1 MILTIYLYTNIRG
14 AIDTQG
20 YVRADIQT
28 YGWKEKEFCIGT
40 YIFICIYNYTM
51 FSTAEWLININIMN
65 SLHRIL
71 QTDQAIFFAHL
82 KGVHL
87 IVFGRH

>member
-40 YIFICIYNYTM
+40 YIFICIYNYTYNVFYSRM
-51 FSTAEWLININIMN
+51 ANKYKYYELTAQDFTNRPGNV
-65 SLHRIL
+65 
-71 QTDQAIFFAHL
+71 FAHL
-82 KGVHL
+82 QGVH
-87 IVFGRH
+87 